1 MGKFNGQQDKS
12 NKIMQEITSLVT
24 NISQRKM
31 QEDKRKSRVYQ
42 TNDNALFS
50 IKNGINRPGQGYYWS
65 FII

>member
-31 QEDKRKSRVYQ
+31 QEDKRKSRIYQ

-50 IKNGINRPGQGYYWS
+50 IKNGINRPGQGYY
-65 FII
+65 

>member
-50 IKNGINRPGQGYYWS
+50 IKNGINRPGQGYY
-65 FII
+65 

>member
-65 FII
+65 FIY